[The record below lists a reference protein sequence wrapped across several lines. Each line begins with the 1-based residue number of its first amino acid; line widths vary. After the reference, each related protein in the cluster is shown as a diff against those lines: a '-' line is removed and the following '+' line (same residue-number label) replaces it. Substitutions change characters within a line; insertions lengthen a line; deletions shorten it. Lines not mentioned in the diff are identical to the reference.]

1 MVISKWG
8 IAIKLDQGTKG
19 RKVFKLL
26 KIVPYKVKYLKLTN
40 DLLCVFCVDL
50 PQHTIE

>member
-8 IAIKLDQGTKG
+8 IVIILDQGTKG

-26 KIVPYKVKYLKLTN
+26 KIVPYKVKYLKLIRGVGMTN
-40 DLLCVFCVDL
+40 D
-50 PQHTIE
+50 Q